1 VIALGAMHILVW
13 NPLSKVPGLSLD
25 QIHDRMR
32 LAGEGELA
40 GKFVADWAV
49 FWGVFSLAYLL
60 VYVLPITV
68 GFLTTKQMAAL
79 GLVMVGLTSLGSW
92 WAGFNMGMSLADTF
106 LTESGGRAA
115 ISGPLILLFGV
126 LSLAAAAWVAVRPS
140 AAAVAEAEAEA

>member
-1 VIALGAMHILVW
+1 MSTGASTRPADPGRRAAIAATLTGINLAVIGVGAVHILVW

-25 QIHDRMR
+25 AIYERMR

-60 VYVLPITV
+60 VYLLPITV
-68 GFLTTKQMAAL
+68 GFLSTKRMTAL
-79 GLVMVGLTSLGSW
+79 GLLMVGLTSLGSW

-106 LTESGGRAA
+106 LTGISGRAA
-115 ISGPLILLFGV
+115 RY
-126 LSLAAAAWVAVRPS
+126 RP
-140 AAAVAEAEAEA
+140 